1 MGGPKSNTIWLRQKM
16 NRAYEKINISVIFF
30 KIVLCQDD
38 CDCFTITNKSIS
50 NGEFLFVGVF
60 DPNQNTTE
68 DDLTAGLADVNL
80 EVSQSTYNAYEIG
93 DVYCYE

>member
-1 MGGPKSNTIWLRQKM
+1 MKKLIFLLFFL
-16 NRAYEKINISVIFF
+16 NIVS
-30 KIVLCQDD
+30 CQDD
-38 CDCFTITNKSIS
+38 RDCFTITNKSIS

>member
-1 MGGPKSNTIWLRQKM
+1 MKKLIFLLFFLKLSHAKM
-16 NRAYEKINISVIFF
+16 IATALLLPIKI
-30 KIVLCQDD
+30 
-38 CDCFTITNKSIS
+38 IS

>member
-1 MGGPKSNTIWLRQKM
+1 MKKL
-16 NRAYEKINISVIFF
+16 IFLLF
-30 KIVLCQDD
+30 FLKIVSCQGDR
-38 CDCFTITNKSIS
+38 DCFTITNKSIS

-68 DDLTAGLADVNL
+68 DDLTVGLADVNL

-93 DVYCYE
+93 DVYCYELAGYFFLV

>member
-1 MGGPKSNTIWLRQKM
+1 MKKL
-16 NRAYEKINISVIFF
+16 IFLLF
-30 KIVLCQDD
+30 FLKIVSCQGDR
-38 CDCFTITNKSIS
+38 DCFTITNKSIS
-50 NGEFLFVGVF
+50 NGEFLFIGVF

>member
-1 MGGPKSNTIWLRQKM
+1 MKKL
-16 NRAYEKINISVIFF
+16 IFLLF
-30 KIVLCQDD
+30 FLKIVSCQADR
-38 CDCFTITNKSIS
+38 DCFTITNKSIS

>member
-1 MGGPKSNTIWLRQKM
+1 MKKLLFLLL
-16 NRAYEKINISVIFF
+16 FF
-30 KIVLCQDD
+30 KIVSCQDD
-38 CDCFTITNKSIS
+38 RDCFTITNKSIS
-50 NGEFLFVGVF
+50 NGEFLLVGVF

-80 EVSQSTYNAYEIG
+80 EVSQSIYNAYEIG

>member
-1 MGGPKSNTIWLRQKM
+1 MESLIPTR
-16 NRAYEKINISVIFF
+16 
-30 KIVLCQDD
+30 
-38 CDCFTITNKSIS
+38 
-50 NGEFLFVGVF
+50 
-60 DPNQNTTE
+60 TE

>member
-1 MGGPKSNTIWLRQKM
+1 MKKL
-16 NRAYEKINISVIFF
+16 IFLLF
-30 KIVLCQDD
+30 FLKIVSCQVDR
-38 CDCFTITNKSIS
+38 DCFTITNKSIS